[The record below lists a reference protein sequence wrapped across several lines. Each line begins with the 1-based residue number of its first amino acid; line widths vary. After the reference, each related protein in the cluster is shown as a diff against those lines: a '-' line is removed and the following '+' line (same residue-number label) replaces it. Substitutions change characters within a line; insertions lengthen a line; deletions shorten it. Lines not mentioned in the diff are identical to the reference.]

1 MNEIKTIEA
10 NIKLSEEKPVDE
22 LIDIADIYE
31 YMRKGSVKS
40 LSLTMNEEA
49 ISITLVVDAN
59 TELAEMAESLYKD
72 FSADIK
78 VY

>member
-10 NIKLSEEKPVDE
+10 DIKLSEEKPVDE

-31 YMRKGSVKS
+31 YMKEGLIKS

-72 FSADIK
+72 FSADIR

>member
-1 MNEIKTIEA
+1 MNKIKTIEA
-10 NIKLSEEKPVDE
+10 DIKLSKEKPVDE
-22 LIDIADIYE
+22 LIDIADVYE
-31 YMRKGSVKS
+31 YMKEGSIKS

-59 TELAEMAESLYKD
+59 TELAEMAESLYRD

>member
-10 NIKLSEEKPVDE
+10 DIKLSEEKPVDE

-31 YMRKGSVKS
+31 YMKEGSIKS
-40 LSLTMNEEA
+40 LSLTMSEGA
-49 ISITLVVDAN
+49 ISIKLVVDAN

-72 FSADIK
+72 FSSDIK
-78 VY
+78 IY

>member
-10 NIKLSEEKPVDE
+10 DIKLSEEKPVDE

-31 YMRKGSVKS
+31 YMKEGSIKS
-40 LSLTMNEEA
+40 LSLTMNEGA

-59 TELAEMAESLYKD
+59 TGLAEMAESLYKD

>member
-1 MNEIKTIEA
+1 
-10 NIKLSEEKPVDE
+10 
-22 LIDIADIYE
+22 
-31 YMRKGSVKS
+31 
-40 LSLTMNEEA
+40 MNEEA

-59 TELAEMAESLYKD
+59 TGLAEMAKSLYED

>member
-10 NIKLSEEKPVDE
+10 DIKLSKEKPVDE

-31 YMRKGSVKS
+31 YMKEGSIKS
-40 LSLTMNEEA
+40 LSLTMSEGT

-59 TELAEMAESLYKD
+59 TELAGMAESLYKD
-72 FSADIK
+72 FSADIRI
-78 VY
+78 Y

>member
-10 NIKLSEEKPVDE
+10 DIKLNEEKPVDE

-31 YMRKGSVKS
+31 YMKEGSIKS

-59 TELAEMAESLYKD
+59 TELAEMAESLYED

>member
-10 NIKLSEEKPVDE
+10 DIKLSEEKPVDE

-31 YMRKGSVKS
+31 YIKEVSVKS
-40 LSLTMNEEA
+40 LSLTMSEGA

-59 TELAEMAESLYKD
+59 TELAEMAKSLYED

-78 VY
+78 IY

>member
-10 NIKLSEEKPVDE
+10 DIK
-22 LIDIADIYE
+22 
-31 YMRKGSVKS
+31 
-40 LSLTMNEEA
+40 
-49 ISITLVVDAN
+49 
-59 TELAEMAESLYKD
+59 LAEMAKSLYED

>member
-10 NIKLSEEKPVDE
+10 NIKLNEEKPVDE

-31 YMRKGSVKS
+31 YMKEGPIKS
-40 LSLTMNEEA
+40 LSLTMSEGA

-78 VY
+78 IY

>member
-10 NIKLSEEKPVDE
+10 DIELSEEKPVDE

-31 YMRKGSVKS
+31 YMKEGSIKS

>member
-10 NIKLSEEKPVDE
+10 DIKLSKEKPVDE

-31 YMRKGSVKS
+31 YMKEGSIKS

-49 ISITLVVDAN
+49 ISITLIVDAN

-72 FSADIK
+72 FSADIRI
-78 VY
+78 Y

>member
-10 NIKLSEEKPVDE
+10 DIKLSKEKPVDE

-31 YMRKGSVKS
+31 YMKEGAIKS

-59 TELAEMAESLYKD
+59 TGLAEMAESLYRD

>member
-10 NIKLSEEKPVDE
+10 DIKLSEEKPVDE

-31 YMRKGSVKS
+31 YMKEGSIKS
-40 LSLTMNEEA
+40 LSLTMREGT
-49 ISITLVVDAN
+49 ISIKLVVDAN
-59 TELAEMAESLYKD
+59 TELAEMAKSLYED